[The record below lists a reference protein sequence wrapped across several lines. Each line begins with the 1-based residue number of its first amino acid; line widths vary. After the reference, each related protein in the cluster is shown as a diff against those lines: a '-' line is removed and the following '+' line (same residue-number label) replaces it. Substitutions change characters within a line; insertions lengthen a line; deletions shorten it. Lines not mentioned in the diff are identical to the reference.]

1 MTKQELHKAIRAG
14 GSAIEYCMVRV
25 ICRPRHLNA
34 TDEAEL
40 TELTA
45 LLRSYTKLMEKHM
58 KYKMVAN
65 AANDAKGTEL

>member
-1 MTKQELHKAIRAG
+1 MTE
-14 GSAIEYCMVRV
+14 
-25 ICRPRHLNA
+25 

-40 TELTA
+40 SELTA

-65 AANDAKGTEL
+65 AANDAKGAEL